1 MVAFTRR
8 TIGCPHTIGEQL
20 SRARK
25 LRKLELRHVEQET
38 KVALKYL
45 QALEQGQYDQLPVA
59 IYTRGFLT
67 RYAAFLGLNVSK
79 LLSEYQH
86 ELTCYQQASKARLT
100 RQQTQ
105 AVGKPALLRPS
116 ITDEWLKHPNR
127 ILVTPGVLWGGVIGS
142 FLVAVLGYMWFQVA
156 SFAAAP
162 PLEVVTPGTA
172 VRVSVEH
179 VEVAG
184 ITDPTAEILINNQP
198 VAVDPDGHFRQD
210 VQLVEGMNTIEIAA
224 VNKAEK
230 QTLKT
235 LQLMAELPEPPTTE
249 TEPVAAEP
257 EPTE

>member
-1 MVAFTRR
+1 MVAFTKR
-8 TIGCPHTIGEQL
+8 TIGCPHTVGEQL
-20 SRARK
+20 ARARK

-45 QALEQGQYDQLPVA
+45 AALETGQYGQLPAV

-67 RYAAFLGLNVSK
+67 RYATFLGLNITK
-79 LLSEYQH
+79 LLNEYQQ
-86 ELTCYQQASKARLT
+86 ELTCFQQASKAQSR
-100 RQQTQ
+100 RQQAKQ
-105 AVGKPALLRPS
+105 QPGQPALLRPS
-116 ITDEWLKHPNR
+116 ITDEWLKHPDR
-127 ILVTPGVLWGGVIGS
+127 VLVTPGVLWGGVIGS

-162 PLEVVTPGTA
+162 PLEVVTPGSA

-184 ITDPTAEILINNQP
+184 ITDPRAEILINNQP

-235 LQLMAELPEPPTTE
+235 LQLMAELPEPP
-249 TEPVAAEP
+249 VAEP
-257 EPTE
+257 TQVEPAPAE